1 MVAAPQPPQPPPQ
14 PNDRMLVVCDVGGID
29 RPGLEAIDGVA
40 RLALAARRL
49 GCGVRLE
56 NASPELR
63 DLVAF
68 VGLADVLP
76 CSIASAVESGRQ
88 AEQREEPGGVEEER
102 DPANPVA

>member
-1 MVAAPQPPQPPPQ
+1 MVAAPQPLPQPIG
-14 PNDRMLVVCDVGGID
+14 RMVVVCDVGGLG
-29 RPGLEAIDGVA
+29 RPDLDAIHAVA

-56 NASPELR
+56 NGSSELR

-68 VGLADVLP
+68 VGLAEVLP
-76 CSIASAVESGRQ
+76 CSIASGVESGGQ

-102 DPANPVA
+102 DPADPVA

>member
-1 MVAAPQPPQPPPQ
+1 LAPAPQLPHESNGRP
-14 PNDRMLVVCDVGGID
+14 LLVCDVGGLG
-29 RPGLEAIDGVA
+29 RPDLVAVEAVA

-68 VGLADVLP
+68 VGLAEVLP
-76 CSIASAVESGRQ
+76 CPIASAVESGGQ
-88 AEQREEPGGVEEER
+88 AEQWKEPGRVEEER
-102 DPANPVA
+102 DAADPPA

>member
-1 MVAAPQPPQPPPQ
+1 LVAAPQPLLQRIG
-14 PNDRMLVVCDVGGID
+14 RMVVVCDVGGLG
-29 RPGLEAIDGVA
+29 RPDLDAIDAVA

-63 DLVAF
+63 ELVAF
-68 VGLADVLP
+68 VGLAEVVP
-76 CSIASAVESGRQ
+76 CAIASAIESGGQ

-102 DPANPVA
+102 DPADPVA